1 MSVVFVLV
9 SIVLF
14 NAILLFIPKQLT
26 KREMFA
32 TSFFSLTLQQT
43 VDIYLALKYNL
54 YGYFGGG
61 VHYITL
67 VAILG
72 IYPAINLIYLNLF
85 PFCRG
90 ILIKAIYIT
99 FWEFFALF
107 YEWMA
112 VRTGFFYHHGWEY
125 WYSLIINPMLFLIL
139 NLALWVYRK
148 IGD

>member
-1 MSVVFVLV
+1 MLLSVVFVLV
-9 SIVLF
+9 TIVLF
-14 NAILLFIPKQLT
+14 IAILLFITKQLT

-32 TSFFSLTLQQT
+32 TSFFSIALQQT

-72 IYPAINLIYLNLF
+72 IYPPINLIYLNLF

-90 ILIKAIYIT
+90 ILIKAIYVVIWHLLHCFMDRWRCEQDSFIT
-99 FWEFFALF
+99 MDGSTCF
-107 YEWMA
+107 Y
-112 VRTGFFYHHGWEY
+112 
-125 WYSLIINPMLFLIL
+125 
-139 NLALWVYRK
+139 
-148 IGD
+148 